1 MKKLA
6 LVVSLLFAL
15 PSMACQFDKV
25 SFDTDFD
32 GGRLDK
38 CHQVNDNTFKL
49 TLKPENTPINDS
61 PWYSFKVKTDSAM
74 EVKIIMAVEDGSH
87 RYPPKVSDDGKH
99 WQLLENKIKRDKLSF
114 TVDVKDKP
122 VWVSAQEIINNEDYI
137 RWGKKLAQSSVVEH
151 ELLGL
156 STEKRGI
163 YQLVVKQNPDAK
175 KWLLVLGR
183 QHPPELTGAMALLPF
198 SEALLSTSDLATKF
212 REQYNILIIPNLNPD
227 GVYHG
232 NWRHNANGKDL
243 NRQWKNFEEVEAA
256 LVHDYLS
263 TLVAKGHSITYAV
276 DFHSTHKD
284 IFYTMPTHY
293 VKKEPFS
300 TVNWLNKLDSQWP
313 EFKVIQQPGNNPDK
327 GVFKQYIADTYN
339 VHAITYEM
347 GDNTNRFFIDKL
359 AKDAATSLMQTLLTD
374 NNQQE

>member
-6 LVVSLLFAL
+6 LAVSLLFAL

-38 CHQVNDNTFKL
+38 CHQVNDDTFKL

-74 EVKIIMAVEDGSH
+74 KVKVIMAVEDGSH

-137 RWGKKLAQSSVVEH
+137 RWGKKLAQSNVVEH

-183 QHPPELTGAMALLPF
+183 QHNSPSAEGLVLF
-198 SEALLSTSDLATKF
+198 WNLSA
-212 REQYNILIIPNLNPD
+212 RINE
-227 GVYHG
+227 
-232 NWRHNANGKDL
+232 R
-243 NRQWKNFEEVEAA
+243 
-256 LVHDYLS
+256 
-263 TLVAKGHSITYAV
+263 
-276 DFHSTHKD
+276 
-284 IFYTMPTHY
+284 
-293 VKKEPFS
+293 
-300 TVNWLNKLDSQWP
+300 
-313 EFKVIQQPGNNPDK
+313 
-327 GVFKQYIADTYN
+327 
-339 VHAITYEM
+339 
-347 GDNTNRFFIDKL
+347 
-359 AKDAATSLMQTLLTD
+359 
-374 NNQQE
+374 

>member
-6 LVVSLLFAL
+6 FAVSLLFAL

-25 SFDTDFD
+25 SFDTNFD

-38 CHQVNDNTFKL
+38 CHQVNDDTFKL

-74 EVKIIMAVEDGSH
+74 KIKIIMAVEDGSH

-137 RWGKKLAQSSVVEH
+137 RWGKKLAESSVVEH

-175 KWLLVLGR
+175 QWLLVLGR

-198 SEALLSTSDLATKF
+198 SEVLLSNSDLAAKF

-243 NRQWKNFEEVEAA
+243 NRQWKNFEEAEAA

-263 TLVAKGHSITYAV
+263 TLVANGHSINYAV

-313 EFKVIQQPGNNPDK
+313 EFNVIQQPGNNPDK

-347 GDNTNRFFIDKL
+347 GDNTNRLFINKL